1 MQLSSMQGESLRVD
15 EPKAPLS
22 IKLKTLDVSHSKTRS
37 KADCGQRGKL
47 PGLFWRRAK
56 FQTNAFQSLRW
67 NDFIRR

>member
-37 KADCGQRGKL
+37 KADCGQRGEAARLLCK
-47 PGLFWRRAK
+47 
-56 FQTNAFQSLRW
+56 
-67 NDFIRR
+67 D

>member
-37 KADCGQRGKL
+37 KADRGQRGEAAGAIAEGVAAPPSAAMHVRL
-47 PGLFWRRAK
+47 DRA
-56 FQTNAFQSLRW
+56 
-67 NDFIRR
+67 